1 MDFKERAYSVLIV
14 SAAEK
19 FNTSMLELFPD
30 FKYYPVQLETS
41 ISAAKRA
48 LIEREYDFIVINS
61 PLPDDDGI
69 RFAID
74 MCSGKNSVV
83 LLLIRGELYNS
94 VFGKVSPHGVYTLPK
109 PTSKQVVNQAL
120 DWRESTRERLRRL
133 EKKTI
138 SLEDKMQEIRI
149 VNRAK
154 WLLIAELKM
163 TEADAHRYIEKQA
176 MDRCIAKKEVAE
188 AIIKTYS

>member
-19 FNTSMLELFPD
+19 FNTSIMELFPD
-30 FKYYPVQLETS
+30 VKYYPVHTEMS

-48 LIEREYDFIVINS
+48 VLEREYDFIAINS

-74 MCSGKNSVV
+74 VCAGKNAVV
-83 LLLIRGELYNS
+83 LLLVRSELYS
-94 VFGKVSPHGVYTLPK
+94 SIFAKASPHGVYTLPK
-109 PTSKQVVNQAL
+109 PTSRQILNQAL
-120 DWRESTRERLRRL
+120 DWMSSTRERLRRL
-133 EKKTI
+133 EKKTL

-149 VNRAK
+149 INRAK
-154 WLLIAELKM
+154 WILISELKM
-163 TEADAHRYIEKQA
+163 TEADSHRYIEKQA
-176 MDRCIAKKEVAE
+176 MDRCVSKREIAEG
-188 AIIKTYS
+188 IIRTYS

>member
-14 SAAEK
+14 SVAEK
-19 FNTSMLELFPD
+19 FNTSILELFPD
-30 FKYYPVQLETS
+30 FKYYPVRIETS

-74 MCSGKNSVV
+74 ICSGKSSVV
-83 LLLIRGELYNS
+83 LLLIRSELYNS
-94 VFGKVSPHGVYTLPK
+94 VFNKVSPHGVYTLPK
-109 PTSKQVVNQAL
+109 PTSKEVVNRAL
-120 DWRESTRERLRRL
+120 DWMASTRERLRSL

-188 AIIKTYS
+188 AIIKTYL